1 MRNEGLNDQNQCRCH
16 ICMILQ
22 AAKHDSDP
30 DREVTVKVSGK
41 NLAYGATSECMV
53 QAAIMIVRE
62 REKMPKSGGVYSP
75 GYAFANTS
83 LSKRLTENEVP
94 FEVTVKDL

>member
-1 MRNEGLNDQNQCRCH
+1 MVNLPNFEVFLNYH
-16 ICMILQ
+16 L
-22 AAKHDSDP
+22 ATLTDP

-41 NLAYGATSECMV
+41 NLAYGSTSECMV
-53 QAAIMIVRE
+53 QAAIMIVKE
-62 REKMPKSGGVYSP
+62 REKMPKSGGVYTP

-83 LSKRLTENEVP
+83 LTKRLSENGVP

>member
-1 MRNEGLNDQNQCRCH
+1 
-16 ICMILQ
+16 
-22 AAKHDSDP
+22 
-30 DREVTVKVSGK
+30 
-41 NLAYGATSECMV
+41 MV

-62 REKMPKSGGVYSP
+62 RENMPKSGGVYSP
-75 GYAFANTS
+75 GYAFANTT